1 MNILVCLETPSPGR
15 ASRAALDLAC
25 AAGAAVRVIAVSAGG
40 PAVNEAVELA
50 RSRPGVSRVLHIGSS
65 TLDQSDFLTMGMILA
80 EAARHLEATLVLTG
94 ERSEVEGQGLV
105 PAALA
110 HHLRAPLLARVQS
123 FRTTGAPDVVEVT
136 VRAGGLLCRLA
147 CPLPLVLS
155 VPPDATAP
163 RAAEAPAQRPVEVLP
178 LPQLGLDASRLVPR
192 PDLLGQLINAPQG
205 NVGRVDLAQAAA
217 ALQRHV

>member
-25 AAGAAVRVIAVSAGG
+25 AMGPPARIIALSAGG
-40 PAVNEAVELA
+40 PTAGEAIDLA
-50 RSRPGVSRVLHIGSS
+50 RTRPAVSRVLHIGTS
-65 TLDQSDFLTMGMILA
+65 TLDQTDFLTMGMVLA

-94 ERSEVEGQGLV
+94 EASETEGQGLV

-123 FRTTGAPDVVEVT
+123 FRPTGAPDVLEVT

-155 VPPDATAP
+155 IPPDTIAP
-163 RAAEAPAQRPVEVLP
+163 PVAQAPPQLPVEVLP

-192 PDLLGQLINAPQG
+192 PDLLGPMISAPTGDMVQL
-205 NVGRVDLAQAAA
+205 DLAQASA
-217 ALQRHV
+217 ALRRHV